1 MQTVFSKRLLAGLRA
16 HNSEKEDRDDTF
28 QDSADCVDP
37 DDSGPRLSVTLKQ
50 SPNGETDAWP
60 AAQAEQRS
68 RRHPELAINL
78 KRHNRPYQRQQ
89 RRQALLH
96 RPICS
101 IPRCFVRCRQR
112 SPPLCCMNHP
122 IGHRGERRRQGSE
135 KSASFLKSS
144 VVGVADPLSG
154 V

>member
-101 IPRCFVRCRQR
+101 IPRCSVRCLQR
-112 SPPLCCMNHP
+112 SPLSCCMSHLIP
-122 IGHRGERRRQGSE
+122 PSWRRQETPTQREHRVQLEDCGSW
-135 KSASFLKSS
+135 
-144 VVGVADPLSG
+144 VGE
-154 V
+154 